1 MNQAGILSLTRSIR
15 NYFGSQR
22 AGNIDFNLVGRWN
35 DFPLVPFPLHIF
47 FFSVNLDAR
56 CCQSVE
62 TCFEHSPFTWK
73 EEGIKLQ
80 VNQCVTN

>member
-1 MNQAGILSLTRSIR
+1 MNQAGILSLTRSIP

-35 DFPLVPFPLHIF
+35 DFPLVPVPLHF
-47 FFSVNLDAR
+47 LNFFSVNLDAR
-56 CCQSVE
+56 CCHSVE
-62 TCFEHSPFTWK
+62 ICFEHSPFTRK

-80 VNQCVTN
+80 VN

>member
-47 FFSVNLDAR
+47 FLVSIWMPDVANLSKLVSNTHLSLGKR
-56 CCQSVE
+56 
-62 TCFEHSPFTWK
+62 K
-73 EEGIKLQ
+73 ELNFRLIN
-80 VNQCVTN
+80 V